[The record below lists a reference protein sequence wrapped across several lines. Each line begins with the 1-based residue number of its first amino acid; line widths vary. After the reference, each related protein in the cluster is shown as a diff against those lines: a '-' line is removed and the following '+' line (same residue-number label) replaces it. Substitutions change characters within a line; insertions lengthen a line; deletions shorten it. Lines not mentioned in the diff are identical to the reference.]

1 MKSLAQAK
9 MRLADVLDRHERSEL
24 ALAMLVDVITACNE
38 SGCFDLVSVISDDS
52 EVFWQARELGA
63 KPIAEPATLSGLNDG
78 LTFGQ
83 RYIGRRVAASELVIF
98 PADIPLVR
106 ADDVRAVV
114 EALGIDG
121 VSRAVLVRS
130 RDNGTNALAL
140 RPPEAIAMHY
150 GPDSADAHRA
160 AAVAAGVAVVEIVN
174 ERLSF
179 DVDAPEDLEEMRGMA
194 LGAAT
199 AAWCGVRSW

>member
-1 MKSLAQAK
+1 MIL
-9 MRLADVLDRHERSEL
+9 
-24 ALAMLVDVITACNE
+24 
-38 SGCFDLVSVISDDS
+38 
-52 EVFWQARELGA
+52 
-63 KPIAEPATLSGLNDG
+63 
-78 LTFGQ
+78 
-83 RYIGRRVAASELVIF
+83 

-106 ADDVRAVV
+106 AEDVRAVV
-114 EALGIDG
+114 EALGVDG
-121 VSRAVLVRS
+121 VPRAVLVRS

-140 RPPEAIAMHY
+140 RPPEAIAMHF
-150 GPDSADAHRA
+150 GRDSADAHRA

-199 AAWCGVRSW
+199 AAWVDGVRSS